1 VLECFESEGW
11 VTFRVR
17 VVPRASK
24 SAVVGEYDCAL
35 KVRVAAPPVE
45 GAANEELTR
54 FLAGELGVPARSV
67 EIVSGHTS
75 KTKAVRVHG
84 AKMVDLLRLAKEQ
97 SREQ

>member
-1 VLECFESEGW
+1 VLECFEKDGS

-24 SAVVGEYDCAL
+24 SAFVGEYDGAL

-54 FLAGELGVPARSV
+54 LLAGELGVPARSV

-75 KTKAVRVHG
+75 KTKTVRVHG
-84 AKMVDLLRLAKEQ
+84 AQAAQLLRLANEQ
-97 SREQ
+97 NRA